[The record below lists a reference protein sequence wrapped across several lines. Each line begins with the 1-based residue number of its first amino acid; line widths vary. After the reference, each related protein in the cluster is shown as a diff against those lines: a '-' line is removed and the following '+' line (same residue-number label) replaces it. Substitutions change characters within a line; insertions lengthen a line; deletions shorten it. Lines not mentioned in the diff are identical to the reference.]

1 MPSLTCM
8 SQDFLIKLACSACK
22 KVNYHSKK
30 NKKIKARLELNKFC
44 KQCKKTEPH
53 KETK

>member
-1 MPSLTCM
+1 M
-8 SQDFLIKLACSACK
+8 SQENLIKLECTQCK

-30 NKKIKARLELNKFC
+30 NKKIKMRLELKKFC
-44 KQCKKTEPH
+44 KQCKASAPH